1 MSYSNSV
8 APLPVEFTQ
17 VEEPVTGV
25 RPIAFLDGEVEGYLP
40 LVRQIAIRMHRKLPR
55 SILIEDVIAAGTIGL
70 MDALRRFEGERGAQ
84 FEWYARVRVRGA
96 ILDELRSLDWLSRRQ
111 RAEVRA
117 RVESGAGGAVVV
129 LGFDDLPEHLRMV
142 ADNDQS
148 SPADLAEQSS
158 DRAALKNAVAHLPAR
173 EARIVSMHY
182 FEGHAFKDIAA
193 ALGVSEPRISQLHS
207 RAVKMLRA
215 IMEGTTNECA

>member
-17 VEEPVTGV
+17 VEEPVTGI
-25 RPIAFLDGEVEGYLP
+25 RPTAFVDGEVESYLP

-55 SILIEDVIAAGTIGL
+55 SVLIEDVVAAGTIGL

-117 RVESGAGGAVVV
+117 RVESGGGAVVV
-129 LGFDDLPEHLRMV
+129 LGFDDLPEHLRTV

-158 DRAALKNAVAHLPAR
+158 DRAALKDAVEHLPAR

-182 FEGHAFKDIAA
+182 FEGHAFKDIAVEF
-193 ALGVSEPRISQLHS
+193 GVSEPRISQLHA
-207 RAVKMLRA
+207 RAVKMLREV
-215 IMEGTTNECA
+215 MDGTACA